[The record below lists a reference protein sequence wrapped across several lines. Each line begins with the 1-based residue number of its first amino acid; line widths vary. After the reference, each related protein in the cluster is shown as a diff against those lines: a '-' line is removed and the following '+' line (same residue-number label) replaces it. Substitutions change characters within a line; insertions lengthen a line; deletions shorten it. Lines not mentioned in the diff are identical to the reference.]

1 MALPSS
7 GPLSINDIRTELGIS
22 SGSLRTLS
30 STAGKSTPDSISE
43 FYGYS
48 SAPPIYLSVSV
59 SESSATFATS
69 DGAALNSFNYST
81 SQSVSGGGYCSGG
94 TGTTSGT
101 LSSGSSSYTWYSFS
115 AGQPAGGTYN
125 NGCGVTCTSTVSA
138 SKTGYT
144 NGSNSISITGP
155 TPSASYT
162 CYGTSVSGIRQT
174 SVVEYRSSPDCT
186 NNYPS
191 SISVS
196 GTDGC
201 FAFGPWSLGCSNCM
215 YSGGVTGP
223 SISISCPSVPAN
235 GSSTSSATCPTPT
248 FPGLSLSGGS
258 LSPSNGTSSTN
269 YFYVDPGPV
278 VVSYNTN
285 YDNYTRPSGFVSVT
299 CTANGQSHTE
309 SEFVSSSAVG
319 IPAGQFQSGTTN
331 SSLSIS
337 DWPLFVA
344 GDFGLSSFSGTSV
357 SCTASLPLSTSI
369 YSNDHTISGSG
380 SFTVN

>member
-7 GPLSINDIRTELGIS
+7 GPLSINNIRTELGIS

-125 NGCGVTCTSTVSA
+125 NGCGVTCTSSVSA
-138 SKTGYT
+138 SKSGYT
-144 NGSNSISITGP
+144 SGSNSISITGP
-155 TPSASYT
+155 TPSATYT
-162 CYGTSVSGIRQT
+162 CYGTPVSGIRQT
-174 SVVEYRSSPDCT
+174 SFVEYRSSPDCT

-215 YSGGVTGP
+215 YSGGITGP
-223 SISISCPSVPAN
+223 SISISCPSVSAN
-235 GSSTSSATCPTPT
+235 SSSTSSATCPSPT
-248 FPGLSLSGGS
+248 FSGLSLSGGS
-258 LSPSNGTSSTN
+258 LSPSLGTYSSN
-269 YFYVDPGPV
+269 FFYVNPGPI

-285 YDNYTRPSGFVSVT
+285 YDNYTRPDGLVYTT
-299 CTANGQSHTE
+299 CTANGQSHMDNDYI
-309 SEFVSSSAVG
+309 SPSAVG
-319 IPAGQFQSGTTN
+319 VPAGQFQSGTTN
-331 SSLSIS
+331 SSLSVS
-337 DWPLFVA
+337 DHQLFLA
-344 GDFGLSSFSGTSV
+344 SDFGLSTFSGTSV
-357 SCTASLPLSTSI
+357 SCTSTMDLSTST
-369 YSNDHTISGSG
+369 YSNSHTISGSG